1 MEKST
6 YLFLVVITLIPIK
19 LFSEK
24 FEIIKSTPSNLQYIG
39 KVIVTDGDTI
49 RKGNLKIR
57 LHGIDA
63 PEYKQKCKNSEGQF
77 YACGIKSS
85 DFLKSVI
92 NTNDVYCEGKNTDRY
107 GRLIAICFV
116 NNINLNSTM
125 VKDGWAIAYRYYSK
139 DYIAE
144 EERAKKNKRGIW
156 QGIFEE
162 PYIWR
167 KNN

>member
-1 MEKST
+1 MKKST
-6 YLFLVVITLIPIK
+6 YFFLVVIILVPIK
-19 LFSEK
+19 SFSETLV
-24 FEIIKSTPSNLQYIG
+24 IISSTSSNLKYIG
-39 KVIVTDGDTI
+39 KVTVTDGDTI
-49 RKGNLKIR
+49 RKGDLTIR

-63 PEYKQKCKNSEGQF
+63 PEYKQKCKNSKDQF

-85 DFLKSVI
+85 DFLKSII
-92 NTNDVYCEGKNTDRY
+92 NKNDVYCKGENTDRY
-107 GRLIAICFV
+107 GRLIAVCFV

-125 VKDGWAIAYRYYSK
+125 VEDGWAIAYRYYSN
-139 DYIAE
+139 DYITE

-156 QGIFEE
+156 QGFFDD

>member
-1 MEKST
+1 MKKLT
-6 YLFLVVITLIPIK
+6 YLFLVAITLIPIK

-77 YACGIKSS
+77 YACGVNSS

-92 NTNDVYCEGKNTDRY
+92 NTNDVYCEGKNKDRY
-107 GRLIAICFV
+107 GRLIAICYV

-125 VKDGWAIAYRYYSK
+125 VEDGWAIAYRYYSN

-144 EERAKKNKRGIW
+144 EERAKQNKRGIW
-156 QGIFEE
+156 QGDFDE

>member
-1 MEKST
+1 MKKST
-6 YLFLVVITLIPIK
+6 YLFLIVITLIPIK
-19 LFSEK
+19 LFSETL
-24 FEIIKSTPSNLQYIG
+24 EIIKSTPSNLKYIG

-92 NTNDVYCEGKNTDRY
+92 NTNDVYCKGKNTDRY

-116 NNINLNSTM
+116 NPAPNESVLATIIPSSTPNSRN
-125 VKDGWAIAYRYYSK
+125 AYLT
-139 DYIAE
+139 AF
-144 EERAKKNKRGIW
+144 
-156 QGIFEE
+156 IFA
-162 PYIWR
+162 R
-167 KNN
+167 KSECGTVTFPS